1 LKTNKLMHLV
11 GFSLWS
17 PSAHMVGSWRHPESH
32 GPDMVWAGPELW
44 QRIAQDCERGRMDGF
59 FFAVGLA
66 PYGVYQDSIAPTL
79 RDGIQFPTPDA
90 MLLLPMMAA
99 VTRRLG
105 LVSTLSTTYNHP
117 YSAVRQFSTLDH
129 LTKGRVGW
137 NVVTSFQPREAASYG
152 MEPVPHAERYLRA
165 EEYMQVCHEL
175 WNSWDPDAVVEDRDA
190 GIWADPDKVRDIDF
204 DGKYFRCKG
213 PAPCSPSPQHHP
225 VLFQAG
231 GSGDGRNF
239 CARWSD
245 AALAFQMN
253 VIQMKAYVDDMN
265 ARAESFG
272 RRPDELKKFFGVQP
286 IVGLSEAEAREKQD
300 YLNSLVPPDGSLAL
314 LSGHT
319 AFDFST
325 LDLDSPAEEIP
336 DMPGIRGIWGAVT
349 SLADHGLDQMT
360 IREGARAYGQSVL
373 MPQLVGTPKQVA
385 DELISLWEESDGDGF
400 LVTCPVRP
408 GGYTDFTDLVVPHL
422 QKAKVYRQNYSGTT
436 FREHLNQTDPN

>member
-1 LKTNKLMHLV
+1 MHLV

-32 GPDMVWAGPELW
+32 GPGMDWASPELW
-44 QRIAQDCERGRMDGF
+44 QRIAQDCERGKMDGF

-79 RDGIQFPTPDA
+79 RDGIQFPSPDA

-99 VTRRLG
+99 ATERLG

-117 YSAVRQFSTLDH
+117 YAAVRQFSTLDH

-137 NVVTSFQPREAASYG
+137 NVVTSFQPREAEAHG
-152 MEPVPHAERYLRA
+152 MDPIPHAERYERA
-165 EEYMQVCHEL
+165 AEYMEICHEF
-175 WNSWDPDAVVEDRDA
+175 WDSWDADAVVEDREN
-190 GIWADPDKVRDIDF
+190 GVWADPDKVRDIDYS
-204 DGKYFRCKG
+204 GTYYRAKG
-213 PAPCSPSPQHHP
+213 TGPMSPSPQGKP
-225 VLFQAG
+225 VIFQAG
-231 GSGDGRNF
+231 GSENGRDF

-245 AALAFQMN
+245 AALSFQMN
-253 VIQMKAYVDDMN
+253 VVQMKAFVDDMN
-265 ARAESFG
+265 ARAEKFG
-272 RRPDELKKFFGVQP
+272 RTADQLKSFFGVQP
-286 IVGLSEAEAREKQD
+286 IIGLSEAEAREKQD
-300 YLNSLVPPDGSLAL
+300 YLNGLVPPDGSLAL

-325 LDLDSPAEEIP
+325 LDLDAPAEEIP

-349 SLADHGLDQMT
+349 SLADHGLDAMT

-373 MPQLVGTPKQVA
+373 MPQLVGTPQQVA

-408 GGYTDFTDLVVPHL
+408 GGYAEFSDLVVPIL
-422 QKAKVYRQNYSGTT
+422 QKAKVYRHDYEGST
-436 FREHLNQTDPN
+436 FREHLAQTTLS